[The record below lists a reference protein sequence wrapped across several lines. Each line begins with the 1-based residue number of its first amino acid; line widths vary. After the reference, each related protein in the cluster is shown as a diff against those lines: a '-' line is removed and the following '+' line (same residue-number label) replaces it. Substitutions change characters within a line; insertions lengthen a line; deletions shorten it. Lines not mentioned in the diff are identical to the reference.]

1 VQASASSGQ
10 GTSQGAMAFLG
21 SLLKEA
27 SFACNLPIRR
37 SCIFFCMLSQQAL
50 QLKAKP
56 RPNILSN
63 NHVPGPFKC
72 MRGTVLHIPL
82 FLFLFLEAQVHPAVQ
97 LINLTT
103 ISTRDDYPTPLS
115 EVLPDAFRPL
125 LPGFLQ
131 NVSSLRVP
139 TYGQQDRRPPRM
151 CRVCSRY

>member
-1 VQASASSGQ
+1 
-10 GTSQGAMAFLG
+10 MAFLG
-21 SLLKEA
+21 SLPKEA

-37 SCIFFCMLSQQAL
+37 TCVFFYMLSQQAL
-50 QLKAKP
+50 QLKASHVQIFCP
-56 RPNILSN
+56 IIMCQVHSN
-63 NHVPGPFKC
+63 ACVEPYSISPFFW
-72 MRGTVLHIPL
+72 GGG
-82 FLFLFLEAQVHPAVQ
+82 EAQVHPPIQ

-103 ISTRDDYPTPLS
+103 ISMGDDYPTPLS